1 MIKNIFS
8 LLLIC
13 EALTDYL
20 SFVLAY
26 KALMKYNFL
35 ESATIYLFECTLFL
49 FKSSQMIEK
58 ISFSCFITR
67 SSLGSTGTFFPSCV
81 ALGWFSTQGCPL
93 APPSHTKACP
103 ADWAEGLR
111 GLILVFSTWRSPSEA
126 SVLLCLMW
134 AFSLQRKQL
143 FWQGFLD
150 HHHILLP
157 LPRDQCLGQ
166 FQ

>member
-49 FKSSQMIEK
+49 FKSSQMIE
-58 ISFSCFITR
+58 IN
-67 SSLGSTGTFFPSCV
+67 
-81 ALGWFSTQGCPL
+81 
-93 APPSHTKACP
+93 
-103 ADWAEGLR
+103 
-111 GLILVFSTWRSPSEA
+111 
-126 SVLLCLMW
+126 
-134 AFSLQRKQL
+134 QL
-143 FWQGFLD
+143 F
-150 HHHILLP
+150 LLYH
-157 LPRDQCLGQ
+157 
-166 FQ
+166 

>member
-35 ESATIYLFECTLFL
+35 ESTLFL

-58 ISFSCFITR
+58 N
-67 SSLGSTGTFFPSCV
+67 
-81 ALGWFSTQGCPL
+81 
-93 APPSHTKACP
+93 
-103 ADWAEGLR
+103 
-111 GLILVFSTWRSPSEA
+111 
-126 SVLLCLMW
+126 
-134 AFSLQRKQL
+134 QL
-143 FWQGFLD
+143 F
-150 HHHILLP
+150 LLYH
-157 LPRDQCLGQ
+157 
-166 FQ
+166 